1 MILVALLVLVGCGG
15 SAGTASGPAFAPT
28 APGSRTDLSLEREAP
43 KPQTGAEV
51 AAPAATAAPEATSL
65 PPEAAGEGA
74 AAGAPP
80 ALVGDTSS
88 AAGGAAG
95 MAPPPRVQQYTPIKA
110 GEVDDNADFGEYLSY
125 LAERRGSGVRP
136 VDVSERYILT
146 VTNSRQQPVLD
157 AHVALY
163 DGQRQVWEGRTY
175 AGGQTIVFPRALG
188 LGEPGG
194 NLEVQIEKNGATAS
208 GTLVRGQDDTQ
219 SFVLD
224 GAEAFPQQPQL
235 DVLFLLD
242 ATGSMGDEIDRI
254 QLTITDIAERINQL
268 EQRPDLRFGLVSYRD
283 RGDAYVTHLDSNFTG
298 DVASFSQALN
308 AVRADGGG
316 DTPEDLNE
324 GLSVALQQMSWRDNA
339 VRLVFLVADAPAH
352 LDYGQEFD
360 YVQGAQVAVARGVK
374 IYPVAASNSDADAE
388 YQFRQLAQQTLSTFL
403 FLTYQQG
410 QASGDPGETT
420 THNVDPGQ
428 FTVDRLDD
436 LIVQVVQRELNRS
449 AGTQ

>member
-1 MILVALLVLVGCGG
+1 
-15 SAGTASGPAFAPT
+15 
-28 APGSRTDLSLEREAP
+28 
-43 KPQTGAEV
+43 
-51 AAPAATAAPEATSL
+51 
-65 PPEAAGEGA
+65 
-74 AAGAPP
+74 
-80 ALVGDTSS
+80 
-88 AAGGAAG
+88 
-95 MAPPPRVQQYTPIKA
+95 
-110 GEVDDNADFGEYLSY
+110 
-125 LAERRGSGVRP
+125 
-136 VDVSERYILT
+136 
-146 VTNSRQQPVLD
+146 
-157 AHVALY
+157 
-163 DGQRQVWEGRTY
+163 
-175 AGGQTIVFPRALG
+175 VFPRALG
-188 LGEPGG
+188 LAESGA
-194 NLEVQIEKNGATAS
+194 NLEVQIEKNGTTAT

-436 LIVQVVQRELNRS
+436 LIVQVVQRELDRS